1 MIITWIGFLL
11 SVGLIIGLARKNLW
25 MGLMAGALLLGIFNL
40 SFIKIASVAGSTLSD
55 ISIVLL
61 AISVGLIPLIGGI
74 MEESHLMEGLVNNLR
89 IGKKGFLM
97 LSPALFGMLPMP
109 GGALLSA
116 PMVERGGEGVSGAQ
130 KAALNVWF
138 RHLLIFMYPLGALL
152 PTTKM
157 AGLNLYRELL
167 YLLPYFIVLTVTG
180 YIFTIRGI
188 KGNIN
193 YRGRFNLKK
202 LLVPLAVILLAPIIH
217 SLLMRIFNIVEIG
230 LLIGVS
236 ASLIVAWVTSG
247 LKRKDFLRIAKKMQ
261 PWNYTLII
269 FGMFLFLNIFK
280 AAEMSEVIA
289 AIAFSPVFLVIFIG
303 ALLGFATGRVQVP
316 VSIILPIFYAK
327 YGESAMTFPVF
338 AVMFFGIF
346 IGYLISPIHPCVS
359 VSVEYFN
366 TNLKDYMK
374 FVIPPAVI
382 SIIIATAAA
391 FLVFAG

>member
-382 SIIIATAAA
+382 SIIIATVAA